1 MFKMFLFVILAAV
14 LSLISM
20 PVIIHFCNRHNI
32 FDYQDS
38 RKIHSGNISRLGG
51 VGIVFSFVAV
61 AAAYLITTE
70 SLSGMKTL
78 PIIIAGLVIFLFGLL
93 DDIYTLPAICK
104 LIVQLGASAL
114 VTFNGYRFT
123 QIFGWIL
130 PVPVSYILT
139 FGWIVGVINAY
150 NLIDGLDGLCGSL
163 SFTGVVTLG
172 ILYSLSDSMEAGLC
186 FILAGAIFGFLCFN
200 WPPAKLFMGDGGSQF
215 LGFMVATIPLY
226 STGDIFEF
234 NKFII
239 MIIVTSFP
247 VFDTIAAIWRRLRDK
262 RPIMSPDKSHLH
274 HKLLNIG
281 YTKKQTLYLVAGI
294 QLLICGMIVV
304 SFFLG
309 KVKGSAMLL
318 EAFIFMIIF
327 FSAIHFTN
335 RTILKKNKAIEEAKA
350 QGKNLPSEEEASVD
364 EIISTNPATPNKDK
378 TE

>member
-364 EIISTNPATPNKDK
+364 EIISTNVSAPNKDK

>member
-51 VGIVFSFVAV
+51 VGIVLSFVIV

-364 EIISTNPATPNKDK
+364 EIISTNTSAPNKDK